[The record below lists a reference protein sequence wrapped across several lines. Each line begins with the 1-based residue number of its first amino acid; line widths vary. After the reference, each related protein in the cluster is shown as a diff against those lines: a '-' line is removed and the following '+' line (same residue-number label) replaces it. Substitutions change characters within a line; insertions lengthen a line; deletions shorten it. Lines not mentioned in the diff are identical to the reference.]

1 MRIDRLKKF
10 SRAGES
16 VVNSSAI
23 LACLPFPDFIFGQ
36 AISWMDTN
44 CRHLMVLGVLTRAR

>member
-10 SRAGES
+10 IRAGDL

-23 LACLPFPDFIFGQ
+23 LACLP
-36 AISWMDTN
+36 IS
-44 CRHLMVLGVLTRAR
+44 RFHLWAGHILDGH